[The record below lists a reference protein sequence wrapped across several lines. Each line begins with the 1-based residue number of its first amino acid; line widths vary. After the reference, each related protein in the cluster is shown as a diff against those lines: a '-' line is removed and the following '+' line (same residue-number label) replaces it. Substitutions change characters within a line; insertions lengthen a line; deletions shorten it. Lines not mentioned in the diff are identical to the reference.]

1 MESKS
6 MLQKNEEQAN
16 RVAARVMII
25 TEVILTLIFILN
37 LIGVFV
43 VKQGVMTIAYVAGSI
58 CLLLPTVLVRTLGAR
73 AWYMKY
79 IMVGCAAVFLLML
92 TTTLTF
98 HAVVVYVFPI
108 AIASLYFS
116 KKVNVFAT
124 VLTSICV
131 SAGQYLSFVLQTT
144 IDDNFET
151 VFKLVIYGILPRL
164 LCLIAVAAIFT
175 TLSSRTAEMLGS
187 LMGAEE
193 QEKMLADMV
202 RYREN
207 NRKLSV
213 EMKQMVE
220 TLVEH
225 TKSSNELNQK
235 LVTETTDIVSGTK
248 DNSGQIETIN
258 ESLGT
263 IMAQM
268 TELERMSDTLASSA
282 EEIRVLSNE
291 NQVTMNQTTE
301 SMNKISAS
309 AEQCMENIGRL
320 EVESKAIEGII
331 QTITEIASQTELLSL
346 NASIEAARA
355 GEHGRGFSV
364 VAQEIQKL
372 SEQTQNSVKE
382 IESIIMRVVKDTQ
395 AAVETM
401 KVSSGDTAQGL
412 SNINRAAESTEVI
425 TASNRKMS
433 EEIKR
438 VAMISKEILKHEQM
452 VTQAMES
459 VRENTGRN
467 LISVEHVMDVTG
479 ENSRGT
485 QKLVDMVEDIRKV
498 SDLLNEE
505 G

>member
-37 LIGVFV
+37 VIGVFV

-175 TLSSRTAEMLGS
+175 TLSS
-187 LMGAEE
+187 
-193 QEKMLADMV
+193 
-202 RYREN
+202 
-207 NRKLSV
+207 
-213 EMKQMVE
+213 
-220 TLVEH
+220 
-225 TKSSNELNQK
+225 
-235 LVTETTDIVSGTK
+235 VSYIIWT
-248 DNSGQIETIN
+248 QLPHIWFP
-258 ESLGT
+258 LF
-263 IMAQM
+263 
-268 TELERMSDTLASSA
+268 L
-282 EEIRVLSNE
+282 
-291 NQVTMNQTTE
+291 
-301 SMNKISAS
+301 SAS
-309 AEQCMENIGRL
+309 
-320 EVESKAIEGII
+320 
-331 QTITEIASQTELLSL
+331 
-346 NASIEAARA
+346 
-355 GEHGRGFSV
+355 GFPSF
-364 VAQEIQKL
+364 
-372 SEQTQNSVKE
+372 
-382 IESIIMRVVKDTQ
+382 
-395 AAVETM
+395 
-401 KVSSGDTAQGL
+401 G
-412 SNINRAAESTEVI
+412 
-425 TASNRKMS
+425 
-433 EEIKR
+433 
-438 VAMISKEILKHEQM
+438 
-452 VTQAMES
+452 
-459 VRENTGRN
+459 
-467 LISVEHVMDVTG
+467 
-479 ENSRGT
+479 
-485 QKLVDMVEDIRKV
+485 
-498 SDLLNEE
+498 
-505 G
+505 